1 MGFLESVK
9 RTFNIAGTEIC
20 VLTEDDVYSQC
31 DVVTGKVLV
40 EGGEYDQD
48 VRSIRL
54 ELKEFWTEV
63 RSTGKST
70 TTVTVYKTHRT
81 VELTGAITIERDSE
95 HSYAFEVVLPPNSRV
110 STKGT
115 GWLLKVQLDIPKAI
129 DPSGAVK
136 LTVEPAEEIMTI
148 DEACESSM
156 RFEES
161 LRHRGG
167 DAKTAATRFRLIPP
181 DVLRSEL
188 DYLRLELKLEGD
200 GSVSG
205 TLVFDLQEK
214 SIGDYFKAIFNLDQ
228 VERPLYLSSEQ
239 IFADGGEPNYPAISK
254 AIGDVIREVVEQR
267 R

>member
-20 VLTEDDVYSQC
+20 VLTEDDVYSQR

-40 EGGEYDQD
+40 EGGQYDHD

-54 ELKEFWTEV
+54 VLNEFWTEI
-63 RSTGKST
+63 RSDGKNT
-70 TTVTVYKTHRT
+70 TTVTVYKAHKT
-81 VELTGAITIERDSE
+81 VELAGAITIERDSG
-95 HSYAFEVVLPPNSRV
+95 HSYAFEVALPPNARV
-110 STKGT
+110 STKGA
-115 GWLLKVQLDIPKAI
+115 GWLLKVQLDISKAI

-136 LTVEPAEEIMTI
+136 LTVEPAEEMLTI
-148 DEACESSM
+148 VEACESSM
-156 RFEES
+156 RFVES
-161 LRHRGG
+161 LRHRGW
-167 DAKTAATRFRLIPP
+167 DAKTAATHFRLIPP

-188 DYLRLELKLEGD
+188 DYLRLELKLKED

-214 SIGDYFKAIFNLDQ
+214 GIGDYFKAIFNLDQ
-228 VERPLYLSSEQ
+228 VKRPLYLSSGQ
-239 IFADGGEPNYPAISK
+239 IFSDGGEPNCPAISK
-254 AIGDVIREVVEQR
+254 AIGEVIREVVEQR

>member
-20 VLTEDDVYSQC
+20 VLTEDDVYSQR

-40 EGGEYDQD
+40 EGGQYDQN

-54 ELKEFWTEV
+54 ELKEFWTEI

-81 VELTGAITIERDSE
+81 VELAGAITIERDSE
-95 HSYAFEVVLPPNSRV
+95 HSYTFEVGLPPNARV
-110 STKGT
+110 STKGA

-136 LTVEPAEEIMTI
+136 LTVEPAEEMLTI
-148 DEACESSM
+148 VEACESSM

-161 LRHRGG
+161 LRHRGW
-167 DAKTAATRFRLIPP
+167 DVKTASTRFRLIPP

-188 DYLRLELKLEGD
+188 DYLRLELKLEED

-214 SIGDYFKAIFNLDQ
+214 SIGDYFKAILNLDQ
-228 VERPLYLSSEQ
+228 VKRPLHLSREQ
-239 IFADGGEPNYPAISK
+239 IFTDGGGPNSRAISK
-254 AIGDVIREVVEQR
+254 VIGDAMQEVVEQR